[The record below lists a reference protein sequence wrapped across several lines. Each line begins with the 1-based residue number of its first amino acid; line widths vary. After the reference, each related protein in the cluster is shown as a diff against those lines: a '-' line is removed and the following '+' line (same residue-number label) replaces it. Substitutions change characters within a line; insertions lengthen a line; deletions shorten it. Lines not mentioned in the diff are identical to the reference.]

1 MPFATTNYGWTL
13 PDAGAEPFSWEP
25 FVRTAFQGIDTT
37 MFSKFDKAGGNISGN
52 VSVGG
57 SILAGGVDTAEYG
70 AGYGNIQVG
79 GSSGGVVQA
88 QTTGGVKMYMAAFST
103 IGRIGTQTNQ
113 PVALVVNN
121 SEVLRV
127 DTSANL
133 GLGVTPCGH
142 LPAGYGGPMA
152 QVGGRATILGSA
164 TTAAYCNNVYYASG
178 YFRYISDGAATML
191 EQIDGE
197 FRLHRAA
204 AGTAGQAI
212 SFVRPIT
219 LDGNNNFLVGA
230 TSSSGWGDCH
240 RISRSGGQGLTVLM
254 VDGGE
259 EVSGLFLAVSG
270 AGANTTDSAL
280 RLGKNTVTNRSI
292 NAGGTINASGADAA
306 EYRKNNGLTIAKGQI
321 VGYKN
326 DGTLTLTW
334 SQATMARVKSTDP
347 HIVGGDNWGTEDK
360 VGKRPEEPKFTPPQY
375 TGRAKPEGLA
385 PEPQAPAPL
394 RVVTAG
400 ELNATSGRSISTGP
414 INATAEDYAEYEAQG
429 TALWEPLP
437 PEDRADAV
445 AAAIYALALKDY
457 NVALRAHSD
466 AVAAHARAL
475 TDWQAAAAQ
484 HAQDMAEWEEH
495 QSQHDAAM
503 WAAQQEFDDV
513 TMPQYLADKAAFE
526 DRLEAARQQVD
537 RIAYCGIVPCN
548 VTGATPGHYI
558 VAAEGPND
566 TITGLSVIR
575 PTEDQWPWVVGRCLR
590 VLPDGRSEIDVML
603 S

>member
-13 PDAGAEPFSWEP
+13 PDAGTEPFSWEP
-25 FVRTAFQGIDTT
+25 YVRTAFQGIDTT
-37 MFSKFDKAGGNISGN
+37 MFSKFDKAGGSISGN
-52 VSVGG
+52 LGVGTSAPDRRLVVNGEIGFSYNGTQSFNGIRLSGVATEYFCGTTSTGSDVIHRFTGSSGATKVAITEGGAMWIIGKQLNAEPGSGQNYEVVNRIGGGFDFYVDNATKYGARMNVDSHSWYTNGVEKLELGGTGALALDSVGA
-57 SILAGGVDTAEYG
+57 AGGDAVLSLYQT
-70 AGYGNIQVG
+70 GYGNTGVFYQCG
-79 GSSGGVVQA
+79 TGSPN
-88 QTTGGVKMYMAAFST
+88 AAST
-103 IGRIGTQTNQ
+103 
-113 PVALVVNN
+113 ALK
-121 SEVLRV
+121 LW
-127 DTSANL
+127 SA
-133 GLGVTPCGH
+133 
-142 LPAGYGGPMA
+142 
-152 QVGGRATILGSA
+152 
-164 TTAAYCNNVYYASG
+164 ASG
-178 YFRYISDGAATML
+178 
-191 EQIDGE
+191 
-197 FRLHRAA
+197 
-204 AGTAGQAI
+204 
-212 SFVRPIT
+212 
-219 LDGNNNFLVGA
+219 
-230 TSSSGWGDCH
+230 
-240 RISRSGGQGLTVLM
+240 
-254 VDGGE
+254 
-259 EVSGLFLAVSG
+259 
-270 AGANTTDSAL
+270 
-280 RLGKNTVTNRSI
+280 RSI
-292 NAGGTINASGADAA
+292 NASGTINASGADAA
-306 EYRKNNGLTIAKGQI
+306 EYRKNNGLVIAKGQI
-321 VGYKN
+321 VGYKH